1 MGKNQAIKSFPMH
14 IALFIRFLD
23 GSGGPRFIL
32 NLARSLSD
40 KGHRVDLV
48 LGRKKGYC
56 LDEIPAGI
64 RTVNLG
70 VRSPFQALGSL
81 TRVHGDAM
89 ALAKMVLAPKSPRVL
104 GAIPGLARY
113 LIREQPQVM
122 ISALDYSNITA
133 ILARHASR
141 VSTKLILT
149 VHINLS
155 TKVASNQQ
163 SRRISAYPK
172 IARRFYPKSDAIVA
186 VSNGVAKDLANVI
199 NLPFDRITTIYNPVI
214 TPELKNLSME
224 YACDWLSPGAPP
236 VILAVGRLEP
246 AKDFPTLLRAF
257 ARVSRMVKAR
267 LIILG
272 EGKQRVKLLNQ
283 AQDLG
288 ISDNL
293 SMPGFVNNPFSYM
306 AKASVFVLSSA
317 LEGLPTVLIEALA
330 CGCPVVSTNCPSG
343 PAEILENGRFGTLVP
358 VGDDAAL
365 AEAIFHCIKN
375 PPDKNILMA
384 RGQEFS
390 IEHATEE
397 YIALAKR
404 LCT

>member
-1 MGKNQAIKSFPMH
+1 MH
-14 IALFIRFLD
+14 IALFIHSFGGGGGARFM
-23 GSGGPRFIL
+23 L
-32 NLARSLSD
+32 NIARGLSD

-48 LGRKKGYC
+48 MGRKKGYY

-64 RTVNLG
+64 RTVNLA
-70 VRSPFQALGSL
+70 VKSPLQALGSL
-81 TRVHGDAM
+81 ISVCGDAM

-113 LIREQPQVM
+113 LICERPQVM
-122 ISALDYSNITA
+122 ISALDYPNIAA
-133 ILARHASR
+133 ILARDVSR
-141 VSTKLILT
+141 TSTKLILT

-155 TKVASNQQ
+155 TKVANNQQ
-163 SRRISAYPK
+163 SRRTKAYPK
-172 IARRFYPKSDAIVA
+172 IARRFYPKSDAIVT
-186 VSNGVAKDLANVI
+186 VSKEVAKDLSKVI
-199 NLPFDRITTIYNPVI
+199 NLPPDRITTIYNPVV
-214 TPELKNLSME
+214 TPELKNRAME
-224 YACDWLSPGAPP
+224 YACDWFSPGSPP

-257 ARVSRMVKAR
+257 AKVSRMMKAR

-272 EGKQRVKLLNQ
+272 EGEQRLKLLNQ

-288 ISDNL
+288 ISDDL
-293 SMPGFVNNPFSYM
+293 YLPGFVNNPLSYM

-358 VGDDAAL
+358 VGDNAAL

>member
-1 MGKNQAIKSFPMH
+1 
-14 IALFIRFLD
+14 
-23 GSGGPRFIL
+23 
-32 NLARSLSD
+32 
-40 KGHRVDLV
+40 
-48 LGRKKGYC
+48 
-56 LDEIPAGI
+56 
-64 RTVNLG
+64 
-70 VRSPFQALGSL
+70 
-81 TRVHGDAM
+81 
-89 ALAKMVLAPKSPRVL
+89 
-104 GAIPGLARY
+104 
-113 LIREQPQVM
+113 M
-122 ISALDYSNITA
+122 ISAMDYPNIAA
-133 ILARHASR
+133 ILARDASR

-155 TKVASNQQ
+155 TKVANNQH
-163 SRRISAYPK
+163 RRRTRAYPK

-186 VSNGVAKDLANVI
+186 VSKEVAKDLSNVI
-199 NLPFDRITTIYNPVI
+199 NLPPDRITTIYNPVV
-214 TPELKNLSME
+214 TPELKNRTME
-224 YACDWLSPGAPP
+224 YACDWLSPGSTP
-236 VILAVGRLEP
+236 VILAVGRLEQ

-257 ARVSRMVKAR
+257 ARVNRMMKAR

-272 EGKQRVKLLNQ
+272 EGEQRLKLLKQ

-288 ISDNL
+288 ISDDL
-293 SMPGFVNNPFSYM
+293 YLPGFLKNPFSYM

-343 PAEILENGRFGTLVP
+343 PSEILENGRFGTLVP

-390 IEHATEE
+390 IEHATEK